1 MNNRVN
7 IDSLPENQYE
17 VPIDFED
24 LERQLEEDLQ
34 EQFSDLAI
42 LEEDR
47 RLISSPE
54 SLSSVMMNVVWEQ
67 FINQVGVIAGEDFIK
82 ENRGLKLD
90 LSDDAHI
97 QSTENFAKG
106 KIATHNDKIDY
117 QQRYEEWQANFMC
130 DESGN
135 IVTHPTRTG
144 KEEATLVKGARAP
157 FDQGRRVGSAER
169 GTDMDHTISA
179 GEIIRDPEANAH
191 LTKEEQVRFANS
203 EANLSEMD
211 ANQNRSKGD
220 LSMTDWLDNPNKRG
234 QKPSEIF
241 DISKEQDR
249 QYREKDKKARREYKK
264 VKEEGVERSIATGR
278 QSQIEEGFRITG
290 KALRSVIMG
299 LIAELIKKIAR
310 KLICWLRSAE
320 KNLNTFISH
329 VKAAIMDFIHNLKY
343 NLLTAGNTLI
353 TTIATAIIGPVVSII
368 KKAWI
373 FLKQGYKSLKE
384 AINYVNDVKNRNK
397 PFSIMVLEVGKIVVA
412 GITAGGALLLG
423 EVIEKALMTIPAFAI
438 QIPLL
443 GCLANILGILF
454 GAVIS
459 GIVGSLALTLIDK
472 VIAKRQLILN
482 DGQQFE
488 TRNKIIAKQEELIAV
503 SGINMQMRK
512 SDMMLSVNYRHSQA
526 ASIIKDSVSFIMSDS
541 VDIDG
546 QAIDNNLKLNNL
558 LDEIKN
564 HI

>member
-179 GEIIRDPEANAH
+179 GEIIRDP
-191 LTKEEQVRFANS
+191 
-203 EANLSEMD
+203 
-211 ANQNRSKGD
+211 
-220 LSMTDWLDNPNKRG
+220 
-234 QKPSEIF
+234 
-241 DISKEQDR
+241 
-249 QYREKDKKARREYKK
+249 
-264 VKEEGVERSIATGR
+264 
-278 QSQIEEGFRITG
+278 
-290 KALRSVIMG
+290 
-299 LIAELIKKIAR
+299 
-310 KLICWLRSAE
+310 
-320 KNLNTFISH
+320 
-329 VKAAIMDFIHNLKY
+329 
-343 NLLTAGNTLI
+343 
-353 TTIATAIIGPVVSII
+353 
-368 KKAWI
+368 
-373 FLKQGYKSLKE
+373 
-384 AINYVNDVKNRNK
+384 
-397 PFSIMVLEVGKIVVA
+397 
-412 GITAGGALLLG
+412 
-423 EVIEKALMTIPAFAI
+423 
-438 QIPLL
+438 
-443 GCLANILGILF
+443 
-454 GAVIS
+454 
-459 GIVGSLALTLIDK
+459 
-472 VIAKRQLILN
+472 
-482 DGQQFE
+482 
-488 TRNKIIAKQEELIAV
+488 
-503 SGINMQMRK
+503 
-512 SDMMLSVNYRHSQA
+512 
-526 ASIIKDSVSFIMSDS
+526 
-541 VDIDG
+541 
-546 QAIDNNLKLNNL
+546 
-558 LDEIKN
+558 
-564 HI
+564 